1 MFELNDVEYTL
12 EQIQKAA
19 SDSNMDVNSYIDRA
33 TKESGL
39 IDKRKNVPGKITPPK
54 EDNQGVPVEENAAPK
69 IGMLDLD
76 SNLVNTLLES
86 PNKEN
91 QKEFLNSVESF
102 HKDDLNNNLK
112 SLLKKYDAGF
122 LTNENK
128 INPGLNAVDS
138 AVYKDRLDKVNKE
151 YNNFYNNIAQKEYE
165 ALLKNKA
172 KEFETFDPTSGLT
185 IGQNFAL
192 GVAKTFESL
201 FDVSEEGISKGPL
214 LNAKDAFT
222 AAKKLDAYSSA
233 ERNIEARKQRIIQQ
247 GQEEGWSDK
256 VLQQQLNFFI
266 DPTNNTGKKIANSEQ
281 EYKDFLKLNKNK
293 LALEMASKLLKSDQ
307 QFLQQAKEYGTG
319 VEFLD
324 ENGNISLTGN
334 KISRAVGEQATQLLF
349 SAATAPI
356 APGRATYMQ
365 EIGPILT
372 EALDQAAIK
381 ELGKDAVTKMSESS
395 KREKYIQLIEEG
407 KLDLS
412 KLETSAIFSGLLD
425 TAGTVFQ
432 GIKIA
437 KAGAPLLRNI
447 FKRKFQETL
456 KIAISKGA
464 DVGQATVGET
474 LTELAQEGLNIMGV
488 AEAAGTK
495 QNWAAKR
502 FGEVGLQ
509 TLITTPILVGGGR
522 GVKSTATQLKRAI
535 QGAYDPNSL
544 RAEINNQIKVV
555 NMLEKNK
562 SITSDQAANEID
574 NLYATE
580 DVISN
585 SLYKNFEP
593 EAKAEMVDIIAK
605 EKGIKRKIDKLK
617 STYDADSVFSAGQV
631 KALEEQLDE
640 IEIEKQ
646 GVIPTQNYL
655 VSQKKLLKHINNN
668 SEKYNNYKAFSF
680 ETNDE
685 LVDFAIRNN
694 ISQKL
699 IDGILGDEKGFA
711 FGAEVPNKKIIILS
725 KENVKKAKGLNTV
738 VGGNVVHHE
747 LGHVIMSS
755 LPDSDIN
762 NFIKNIRTEAE
773 KLPEGSK
780 LKEAFELAKER
791 VKTSYSNESNR
802 VKSEEIL
809 TSMSDFLRALD
820 QDILIDDASFLL
832 KLFLF

>member
-293 LALEMASKLLKSDQ
+293 LALEMASKLLKSYQ
-307 QFLQQAKEYGTG
+307 QFLQQAKEYVTG
-319 VEFLD
+319 V
-324 ENGNISLTGN
+324 
-334 KISRAVGEQATQLLF
+334 
-349 SAATAPI
+349 
-356 APGRATYMQ
+356 
-365 EIGPILT
+365 
-372 EALDQAAIK
+372 
-381 ELGKDAVTKMSESS
+381 
-395 KREKYIQLIEEG
+395 
-407 KLDLS
+407 
-412 KLETSAIFSGLLD
+412 
-425 TAGTVFQ
+425 
-432 GIKIA
+432 
-437 KAGAPLLRNI
+437 
-447 FKRKFQETL
+447 
-456 KIAISKGA
+456 
-464 DVGQATVGET
+464 
-474 LTELAQEGLNIMGV
+474 
-488 AEAAGTK
+488 
-495 QNWAAKR
+495 
-502 FGEVGLQ
+502 
-509 TLITTPILVGGGR
+509 
-522 GVKSTATQLKRAI
+522 
-535 QGAYDPNSL
+535 
-544 RAEINNQIKVV
+544 
-555 NMLEKNK
+555 
-562 SITSDQAANEID
+562 
-574 NLYATE
+574 
-580 DVISN
+580 
-585 SLYKNFEP
+585 
-593 EAKAEMVDIIAK
+593 
-605 EKGIKRKIDKLK
+605 
-617 STYDADSVFSAGQV
+617 
-631 KALEEQLDE
+631 
-640 IEIEKQ
+640 
-646 GVIPTQNYL
+646 
-655 VSQKKLLKHINNN
+655 
-668 SEKYNNYKAFSF
+668 
-680 ETNDE
+680 
-685 LVDFAIRNN
+685 
-694 ISQKL
+694 
-699 IDGILGDEKGFA
+699 
-711 FGAEVPNKKIIILS
+711 
-725 KENVKKAKGLNTV
+725 
-738 VGGNVVHHE
+738 
-747 LGHVIMSS
+747 
-755 LPDSDIN
+755 
-762 NFIKNIRTEAE
+762 
-773 KLPEGSK
+773 
-780 LKEAFELAKER
+780 
-791 VKTSYSNESNR
+791 
-802 VKSEEIL
+802 
-809 TSMSDFLRALD
+809 
-820 QDILIDDASFLL
+820 
-832 KLFLF
+832 